1 MELKIGY
8 LSAMHWRSNQV
19 QLCVSIAVTFNDITH
34 CLPTNC
40 VGFRINLMLPLPG
53 LYFRSASK
61 NTKLGPQTSFIMV
74 LNMNNVST
82 REIVHY
88 MLIATCLG
96 KSNMPFRFYIE
107 TYKTGVKMWSIKR
120 HFLWHVEM
128 LMTKKYIIW
137 QVILL
142 FSNLYTI

>member
-1 MELKIGY
+1 MGIFQQCIDAVIRFNYVCQSQSLLMTSHVVTAHELC
-8 LSAMHWRSNQV
+8 Q
-19 QLCVSIAVTFNDITH
+19 
-34 CLPTNC
+34 

-53 LYFRSASK
+53 LYFKSASK

-74 LNMNNVST
+74 LNTNNFST

-120 HFLWHVEM
+120 HFLWHVKM
-128 LMTKKYIIW
+128 LMTKRNIIW

>member
-1 MELKIGY
+1 MCVNRSHFSWHHT
-8 LSAMHWRSNQV
+8 LSAHE
-19 QLCVSIAVTFNDITH
+19 LCQ
-34 CLPTNC
+34 

-74 LNMNNVST
+74 LNTNNFST

>member
-1 MELKIGY
+1 MGIFQQCIDAVIRFNYVCQSQSLLMTSHVVCPRI
-8 LSAMHWRSNQV
+8 
-19 QLCVSIAVTFNDITH
+19 VS
-34 CLPTNC
+34 
-40 VGFRINLMLPLPG
+40 GWLMLPLLG

-74 LNMNNVST
+74 LNTNNVST

-120 HFLWHVEM
+120 HFFWHVKM
-128 LMTKKYIIW
+128 LMTKRNIIW

>member
-1 MELKIGY
+1 MCVNRSHFKWHHT
-8 LSAMHWRSNQV
+8 LSAHE
-19 QLCVSIAVTFNDITH
+19 LCQ
-34 CLPTNC
+34 

-74 LNMNNVST
+74 LNTNNFST

-120 HFLWHVEM
+120 HFLWHVKM
-128 LMTKKYIIW
+128 LMTKRNIIW

>member
-1 MELKIGY
+1 MGIFQQCIDAVIRFNYVCQSQSLLMTSHVVCPRI
-8 LSAMHWRSNQV
+8 
-19 QLCVSIAVTFNDITH
+19 VS
-34 CLPTNC
+34 
-40 VGFRINLMLPLPG
+40 GWLMLPLPG

-74 LNMNNVST
+74 LNTNNFST

-107 TYKTGVKMWSIKR
+107 TYKTGVKMWSIKG
-120 HFLWHVEM
+120 HFLWHVKM
-128 LMTKKYIIW
+128 LMTKRNIIW